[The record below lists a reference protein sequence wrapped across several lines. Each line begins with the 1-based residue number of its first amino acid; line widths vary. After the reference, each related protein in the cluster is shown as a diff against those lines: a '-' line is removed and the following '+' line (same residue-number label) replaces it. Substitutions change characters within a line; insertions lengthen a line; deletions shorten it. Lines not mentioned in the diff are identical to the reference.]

1 MTNQTM
7 GSSASLPAVIAEHRT
22 WFMVLGV
29 VLLLLGVLAIIFPFA
44 TTIAAKVALGWLFLI
59 GGVVQIIQSFSTQK
73 WSGFILNLIIG
84 VLYLLA
90 GAWLAFFPLTGI
102 ITLTIFLA
110 ALFIVNGVLEI
121 GMGFRLRDRSGW
133 FWMLLSGIIG
143 VILGVW
149 LFIGLP
155 ETATWAIGLV
165 VGINLVTSGLAYILL
180 PMVAIPSRM

>member
-1 MTNQTM
+1 MANQSM
-7 GSSASLPAVIAEHRT
+7 GSTASLPAMIAEHRT
-22 WFMVLGV
+22 WFMILGV
-29 VLLLLGVLAIIFPFA
+29 VLLILGVLAIVFPFA

-59 GGVVQIIQSFSTQK
+59 GGVVQVIQSFSTQK
-73 WSGFILNLIIG
+73 WSGFLLNLVVG

-121 GMGFRLRDRSGW
+121 GMGFRIRNHSGW

-143 VILGVW
+143 VGLGVL
-149 LFIGLP
+149 LFAGLP
-155 ETATWAIGLV
+155 GTATWAIGLV

-180 PMVAIPSRM
+180 PMAMPARA

>member
-180 PMVAIPSRM
+180 PMAIPSRM

>member
-180 PMVAIPSRM
+180 PMAIPSRK

>member
-1 MTNQTM
+1 MANQSM
-7 GSSASLPAVIAEHRT
+7 GSTASLPAMIAEHRT
-22 WFMVLGV
+22 WFMILGV
-29 VLLLLGVLAIIFPFA
+29 VLLILGVLAIIFPFA

-59 GGVVQIIQSFSTQK
+59 GGVVQVIQSFSTQK
-73 WSGFILNLIIG
+73 WSGFLLNLVVG

-121 GMGFRLRDRSGW
+121 GMGFRIRNHSGW

-143 VILGVW
+143 VVLGVL
-149 LFIGLP
+149 LFAGLP
-155 ETATWAIGLV
+155 GTATWAIGLV

-180 PMVAIPSRM
+180 PMAIPSRA